1 MRTFGTY
8 VVTINLFSL
17 HLMNFMLHAM
27 LDATGVVLRLHYKS
41 MKCDVLFSQGILCTI
56 FRWGGHF
63 SYMSTKIYSSL
74 QQCKNYKNRSRLSK
88 VMVTNVLPP
97 FYGSQCTLISTSSKS
112 NSDHLLALSIWH
124 SMSRQIDSVVSDD
137 VMYLDWRLSPCT
149 LLTSMSSE
157 FCTQPTMI
165 LMLCYA
171 GIFIVAYTSCLNFF

>member
-41 MKCDVLFSQGILCTI
+41 MKCDVLFSQGIVCTI

-74 QQCKNYKNRSRLSK
+74 QQCKNYKNRSRLSQ

-97 FYGSQCTLISTSSKS
+97 FFMVHSVYSYHKTITVFRALHGIKHWKKPRITPDISPLHVYATIHSGITSRSEQAKC
-112 NSDHLLALSIWH
+112 AA
-124 SMSRQIDSVVSDD
+124 RQ
-137 VMYLDWRLSPCT
+137 MTWL
-149 LLTSMSSE
+149 
-157 FCTQPTMI
+157 
-165 LMLCYA
+165 
-171 GIFIVAYTSCLNFF
+171 